1 MKPILLLS
9 DEPEIVRLML
19 KQVTSGGFFGARRCS
34 AFLWPGAGYIN
45 SKLWRLNGEVT
56 ASDGKGYNCE
66 NISKKP

>member
-34 AFLWPGAGYIN
+34 AFLGRALATLIQNFGGKATQPN
-45 SKLWRLNGEVT
+45 QR
-56 ASDGKGYNCE
+56 GKGYNCE